1 MSIRRANRD
10 HSRNK
15 NAISKMQRLRDKAQQ
30 LRTKLKESC
39 QALLVRY
46 EARREWW
53 QRAFRVP
60 NVVGAWIFSQARS
73 LWLAIAQLIGIQM
86 RPSIKANRKKHQFE
100 STDSF
105 AILRG
110 LLHEP
115 LEERRLLATVVW
127 DGGGADNKWT
137 TAANWVGDAA
147 PLANDDLVFPVA
159 AAQKTNLNDF
169 PVGTKFGGMLLNG
182 SGYTL
187 SGNQIELSGSISST
201 AANTFDVDLK
211 LGTGLGISS
220 SGGTFTVTSDIDTN
234 GNALSLN
241 AGSELLVS
249 GQISG
254 GGSLTTAGN
263 STVVLS
269 GNNSYTG
276 ITTVSSGVLSV
287 QHNNALGAGTNV
299 AADGTNITNNNAL
312 VRLENGVTVSSERLS
327 AATSTQ
333 IQLASSGTG
342 TTNTWG
348 GSIVSGTNQHVYFQ
362 PFASSRL
369 KIDGTTTF
377 STPNSYIL
385 AFRQTGAK
393 AQSRSMER

>member
-1 MSIRRANRD
+1 MSIRRANRG

-15 NAISKMQRLRDKAQQ
+15 NAISKMQRLRDRAQQ

-86 RPSIKANRKKHQFE
+86 RPSIKGNRKKHQFE

-105 AILRG
+105 SILRG

-159 AAQKTNLNDF
+159 AAQKTNQNDF

-234 GNALSLN
+234 GNAFSLN
-241 AGSELLVS
+241 ATSQLTVS

-254 GGSLTTAGN
+254 GGSVTTGGS

-299 AADGTNITNNNAL
+299 APM
-312 VRLENGVTVSSERLS
+312 VR
-327 AATSTQ
+327 TSRMT
-333 IQLASSGTG
+333 L
-342 TTNTWG
+342 
-348 GSIVSGTNQHVYFQ
+348 
-362 PFASSRL
+362 
-369 KIDGTTTF
+369 
-377 STPNSYIL
+377 
-385 AFRQTGAK
+385 
-393 AQSRSMER
+393 